1 MIYSYH
7 AVKNI
12 EYPVT
17 GVGNRLVVR
26 DHNDSRAALVQPPEA
41 VDDLRRVFA
50 VEVAGRFVGID
61 YLRGKDIITS
71 EDRNSKNSPI

>member
-1 MIYSYH
+1 MLADRSTIKNLAGRYVIYSYH

-26 DHNDSRAALVQPPEA
+26 DHNDSRVTSFAQPQ
-41 VDDLRRVFA
+41 
-50 VEVAGRFVGID
+50 
-61 YLRGKDIITS
+61 S
-71 EDRNSKNSPI
+71 NSSRLSTQ